1 MKSNNII
8 KLFTVKKSYTHIL
21 ILGIIIFLNSSCVHY
36 YYAPS
41 SNNVPLFKEKGEARI
56 QAQYTSTAVQVDDAA
71 NGFEIQTAYA
81 AGNHTALQLN
91 FFHASENDEGYGSG
105 SGNYIEAAYGY
116 FKPFGKNRWVFETY
130 AGLGFGGV
138 TNVFENDYYS
148 TEQAK
153 TSITKFFV
161 QPSIGFTTKYFD
173 VAFSSKFSLVNLGLN
188 NSTLS
193 KENNEYDYEYV
204 ESLRNGK
211 SYFFWERGLMIRGGF
226 EHVKAVI
233 QLTETIMSDDTQ
245 PISNGSISLGLAIS
259 LNAKHK

>member
-1 MKSNNII
+1 MKKN
-8 KLFTVKKSYTHIL
+8 YTHIL

-56 QAQYTSTAVQVDDAA
+56 QAQYTSTAAQADDAA
-71 NGFEIQTAYA
+71 DGFEIQTAYA

-91 FFHASENDEGYGSG
+91 FFHASENEQEYGSG
-105 SGNYIEAAYGY
+105 SGNYIESAYGY
-116 FKPFGKNRWVFETY
+116 FKPFAKNRLVFETY
-130 AGLGFGGV
+130 GGLGFGSV
-138 TNVFENDYYS
+138 NNVFKNTSNYI

-161 QPSIGFTTKYFD
+161 QPSLGFTTKYFD

-193 KENNEYDYEYV
+193 KENNDYDYEYV
-204 ESLRNGK
+204 ESLRKGR
-211 SYFFWERGLMIRGGF
+211 SYFFWEPGLMLRGGF
-226 EHVKAVI
+226 EHVKVVM

-245 PISNGSISLGLAIS
+245 PISNGSISLGLAIT